1 MVDINLFIAL
11 GAGFLSFIS
20 PCCLPLYPAYLSYI
34 TGMSTGQLEEGNII
48 KNASFLHTLLFLLGF
63 SLIFIALG
71 FGSSF
76 IGTYFKAYH
85 DEIRKIGSIF
95 IIFFGF
101 VITGLLKPKWLMK
114 EYRLSFKTRPTGYLG
129 SFLIGL
135 SFAAGWTPCNG
146 PILAT
151 VLSLASLHPETSLL
165 YLGGYI
171 LGFALPFILLSYFIS
186 HLNKL
191 KMYSYYWMKIGGYCM
206 IAMGILLY
214 VDGMKWLTRVI
225 SPIFGDF
232 QGF

>member
-34 TGMSTGQLEEGNII
+34 TGMSIGQLEKGSII
-48 KNASFLHTLLFLLGF
+48 KNASFWHTLLFLLGF
-63 SLIFIALG
+63 SLIFITLG

-76 IGTYFKAYH
+76 IGTYFKTYQ
-85 DEIRKIGSIF
+85 EEVRKIGSIL
-95 IIFFGF
+95 IILFGL
-101 VITGLLKPKWLMK
+101 IIIGLWQPKWLMK
-114 EYRLSFKTRPTGYLG
+114 EYRFSFKTRPTGYLG

-165 YLGGYI
+165 YLTAYI
-171 LGFALPFILLSYFIS
+171 LGFAFPFILLSYFVS

-191 KMYSYYWMKIGGYCM
+191 KKYSHYWMKIGGYCM
-206 IAMGILLY
+206 ILMGILLY
-214 VDGMKWLTRVI
+214 MDGMKWLTRVI

>member
-1 MVDINLFIAL
+1 MVDLNLFIAL

-34 TGMSTGQLEEGNII
+34 TGMSTGQLEEGSMT

-63 SLIFIALG
+63 SIIFIALG
-71 FGSSF
+71 FGSSL

-85 DEIRKIGSIF
+85 EEIRKIGSIL
-95 IIFFGF
+95 IIFFGIMI
-101 VITGLLKPKWLMK
+101 VGVLKPKWMMR
-114 EYRLSFKTRPTGYLG
+114 EYRFSFKTRPTGFLG

-171 LGFALPFILLSYFIS
+171 LGFALPFILLSFFIS

-191 KMYSYYWMKIGGYCM
+191 KKYSVWWMKFGGYCM

>member
-34 TGMSTGQLEEGNII
+34 TGMSIGQLEEDRLF
-48 KNASFLHTLLFLLGF
+48 KNTSFIHTVVFLLGF
-63 SLIFIALG
+63 SIIFIALG

-76 IGTYFKAYH
+76 IGTYFKSYH
-85 DEIRKIGSIF
+85 EEIRKIGSIT
-95 IIFFGF
+95 IVFFGLIISG
-101 VITGLLKPKWLMK
+101 VLKPKWIMK
-114 EYRLSFKTRPTGYLG
+114 EYRFSFKSRPTGYLG
-129 SFLIGL
+129 SLLIGL

-171 LGFALPFILLSYFIS
+171 LGFALPFILLSFFIS

-191 KMYSYYWMKIGGYCM
+191 KKYSVHFMKFGGYCM
-206 IAMGILLY
+206 IAMGFLLY
-214 VDGMKWLTRVI
+214 VDGMKWFTRII